1 MTDKTHVIGDEE
13 LVASLRRMSNGAERM
28 VGVALTLAAVKVKNR
43 ARGRV
48 PKVTRTL
55 ERSIHPDNL
64 RSTGEVVTIDIG
76 TDVEYARR
84 IELGFAGTDSLG
96 RTYNQSAKPYLR
108 PALLESESEIQNDA
122 ARALRMLILSRGK
135 V

>member
-1 MTDKTHVIGDEE
+1 MTDNVHVSGDEE
-13 LVASLRRMSNGAERM
+13 LIASLKRMSSGAERM
-28 VGVALTLAAVKVKNR
+28 VGTALTLAAVKVINR

-64 RSTGEVVTIDIG
+64 RSTGDKVIIDIG

-96 RTYNQSAKPYLR
+96 RTFNQAAKPYLR
-108 PALLESESEIQNDA
+108 PALLESEGEVQNDV
-122 ARALRMLILSRGK
+122 ARALRVLILSRGK

>member
-1 MTDKTHVIGDEE
+1 MTDNIHVSGDEE
-13 LVASLRRMSNGAERM
+13 LTASLKRMGSGAERM
-28 VGVALTLAAVKVKNR
+28 VGIALALAAVKVKNR

-64 RSTGEVVTIDIG
+64 KSTGSKITIDIG

-96 RTYNQSAKPYLR
+96 RTFNQAAKPYLR
-108 PALLESESEIQNDA
+108 PALLESEGEVQNDVA
-122 ARALRMLILSRGK
+122 HALRVLILSRGK
-135 V
+135 M